1 MGVGITLSDQEGASV
16 KPGGANAGMVGHK
29 NPLPVGQDYLT
40 AIIWDVNNNPIYV
53 GEALPGI
60 AKSATG
66 WRIKKITWDGD
77 GNPTDIAWAGGTLLF
92 DKIFNSYAGYTYT

>member
-1 MGVGITLSDQEGASV
+1 MGVGITLSDQEGSSV

-53 GEALPGI
+53 GEALPGT

-66 WRIKKITWDGD
+66 WRIKKITWDVN
-77 GNPTDIAWAGGTLLF
+77 GNPTDIQWA
-92 DKIFNSYAGYTYT
+92 NSSMQFSFIMNNYLSYTYA

>member
-1 MGVGITLSDQEGASV
+1 MAISIVLVDKEGDSV
-16 KPGGANAGMVGHK
+16 KSGNGVPNSVGHK

-53 GEALPGI
+53 GEALPGT

-66 WRIKKITWDGD
+66 WRIKKITWDVN
-77 GNPTDIAWAGGTLLF
+77 GNPTDIAWASSTMLF
-92 DKIFNSYAGYTYT
+92 DKIFNNYAGYTYG